1 MPKACA
7 HVTISGKVQ
16 GVYYR
21 LETRDQAIA
30 LRVKGWVKNLPDGRV
45 EGFFEGDREKVEA
58 LVAWCRQGPPRAAV
72 SEVKVKWEECR
83 GDFDDFKVAR

>member
-21 LETRDQAIA
+21 LETRDQAIS

-58 LVAWCRQGPPRAAV
+58 LVAWCRQGPPRSAV
-72 SEVKVKWEECR
+72 SEVKVKWEEYR